1 MLWLVELVLQLQLQY
16 LLLSSTYDTYEST
29 VQSKMIVA
37 FESQVREVASPEERG
52 IHRIPQNRAEGLQVW
67 EGHIRSFLAINLF
80 VKMLVKFFTN

>member
-1 MLWLVELVLQLQLQY
+1 
-16 LLLSSTYDTYEST
+16 
-29 VQSKMIVA
+29 MIVA